1 MTNLQPNSSRI
12 NERRI
17 KSAKL
22 EKKNG
27 VVTTDNVEIQR
38 VIRDSYEQL
47 YGNKIDNLE
56 EIDSQKV
63 LSSKTEPG

>member
-1 MTNLQPNSSRI
+1 M
-12 NERRI
+12 
-17 KSAKL
+17 
-22 EKKNG
+22 
-27 VVTTDNVEIQR
+27 VTTHNVEIQR

>member
-27 VVTTDNVEIQR
+27 VVTKDNVEIQR